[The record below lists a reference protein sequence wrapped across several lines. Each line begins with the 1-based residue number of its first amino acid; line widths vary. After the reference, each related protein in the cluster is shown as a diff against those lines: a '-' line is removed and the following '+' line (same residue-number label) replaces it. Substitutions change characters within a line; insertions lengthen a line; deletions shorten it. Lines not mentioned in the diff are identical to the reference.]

1 MCSLITY
8 YITFISRVSG
18 THIIEQGQLSA
29 HFDYARGCVN
39 IFVMNTLSN
48 CLIKNCFCRRRKTRS
63 KALHLAPDY
72 TYTYTEAKGAELIEY
87 RCVLMVIVQ

>member
-29 HFDYARGCVN
+29 HFDYAHGCVN
-39 IFVMNTLSN
+39 IFVMNIII
-48 CLIKNCFCRRRKTRS
+48 IKK
-63 KALHLAPDY
+63 
-72 TYTYTEAKGAELIEY
+72 
-87 RCVLMVIVQ
+87 

>member
-39 IFVMNTLSN
+39 IFVMNIII
-48 CLIKNCFCRRRKTRS
+48 IKK
-63 KALHLAPDY
+63 
-72 TYTYTEAKGAELIEY
+72 
-87 RCVLMVIVQ
+87 